1 VTGERAKL
9 FDGDDDLDLS
19 GFAPRPPARP
29 EEVRGVAE
37 GVGFRSREPSI
48 ARSDSAAASSPPR
61 REQRRYRT
69 GRNVQLNL
77 KVRQEDLDAF
87 YRLADESGD
96 VLGLVFADAVAA
108 LQRERAGRKE

>member
-1 VTGERAKL
+1 MTGERAKL
-9 FDGDDDLDLS
+9 FGGEDDLDLS
-19 GFAPRPPARP
+19 GFTPRPPARP

-37 GVGFRSREPSI
+37 GAGFRSRDPSAVQPQLPPTNEPG
-48 ARSDSAAASSPPR
+48 R

-87 YRLADESGD
+87 YKLADESGD

-108 LQRERAGRKE
+108 LKRERAGQK